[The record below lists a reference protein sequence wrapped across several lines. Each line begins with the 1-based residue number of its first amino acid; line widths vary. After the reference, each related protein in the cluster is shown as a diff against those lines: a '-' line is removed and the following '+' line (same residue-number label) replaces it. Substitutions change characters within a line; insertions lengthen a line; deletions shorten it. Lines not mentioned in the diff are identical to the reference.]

1 MAQWLNGSTVKA
13 TYFITPLR
21 LCASAPLCL
30 LYLVQFLRLLNKYY
44 MKRLLLISLILIC
57 AFSIK
62 AQTNKTDKLQA
73 LEQNQPA
80 SQNMTTA
87 TLKSASR
94 LFAAKDDLTSVIQII
109 PADSVV
115 EVLDSDSTYLHV
127 VFEESEGYI
136 FKRQAVMDK
145 IAVKVSQ
152 PSQSQTVIQETQPV
166 QQQQQQSRLS
176 YLENKYGSN
185 MAARLIS
192 GKIWKGMNSEM
203 VKDSWGIAEKVSR
216 IVSGNIIEENWI
228 YRSTWLY
235 FENNTLIDWGPVK
248 K

>member
-1 MAQWLNGSTVKA
+1 V
-13 TYFITPLR
+13 
-21 LCASAPLCL
+21 
-30 LYLVQFLRLLNKYY
+30 VQFLRLLNKHY
-44 MKRLLLISLILIC
+44 MKRLLFISLILIC

-80 SQNMTTA
+80 GQNIATA

-94 LFAAKDDLTSVIQII
+94 LFATKDDLTSVIQVI

-115 EVLDSDSTYLHV
+115 TVLDSDSTYLHV
-127 VFEESEGYI
+127 VFDQNEGYI
-136 FKRQAVMDK
+136 FKRQAVLDK
-145 IAVKVSQ
+145 M
-152 PSQSQTVIQETQPV
+152 PSQTVQVIQPQPAIQETQPV
-166 QQQQQQSRLS
+166 QEQQQSRFS

-185 MAARLIS
+185 MAAKLIS
-192 GKIWKGMNSEM
+192 GKIWKGINSDM
-203 VKDSWGIAEKVSR
+203 VKDSWGIAEKVNR
-216 IVSGNIIEENWI
+216 IVSGNTIKEDWT

-248 K
+248 N